1 MFDAVEHLVNIA
13 VREVDSDLVQGVLT
27 RAAAV
32 LQHALRDLATTEPSA
47 AADGDSAATS
57 GVGAGSGAGVGAGVG
72 VASGHASEVGDGAID
87 ADVLACYWAFHT
99 NLYCAAA
106 RLLCLQ
112 SQPAAAEAVLLGCC
126 ASTPPLATMQALAD
140 ARVASVQSA
149 KAPPV
154 EPSQLSE
161 VATVWMSY
169 IAEQHHG
176 DVQRAEGLLKQ
187 LVASAAL
194 GTSGPGR
201 GVVTHREALTALIGL
216 YERAIATT
224 TADAATSG
232 GDGGGSTAGTGARL
246 DEASQQGL
254 GQPPSQD
261 QGGEPADQ
269 QTAATALR
277 VMYERRLAAARR
289 ELAQLAGGSVGE
301 RN

>member
-47 AADGDSAATS
+47 ASAGDSAATS
-57 GVGAGSGAGVGAGVG
+57 GVGAGAGVGAGVG

-254 GQPPSQD
+254 GQPPSQG